1 MRAKSLR
8 IQKKNLAKQVL
19 VQFQVLVQKKQ
30 TGLPPTLDGFL
41 SVQKPFLKRTQ
52 DWQVQESH

>member
-1 MRAKSLR
+1 MRAKSLC

-52 DWQVQESH
+52 D